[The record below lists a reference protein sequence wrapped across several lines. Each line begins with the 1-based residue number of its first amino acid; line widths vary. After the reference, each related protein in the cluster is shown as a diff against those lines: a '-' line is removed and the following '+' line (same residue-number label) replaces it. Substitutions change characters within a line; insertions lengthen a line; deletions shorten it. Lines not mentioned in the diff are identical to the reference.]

1 MTERVRNSDLLQPT
15 MFDFGLMK
23 TMFNV
28 FMNIVDP
35 FKIVRKVVIY
45 PIAKLLIQAFEEYK
59 AKTQDKFELTQNAI
73 LKLCAAIAIFILCVF
88 GAILLYVL
96 FYLLYMPT
104 VIQVKPAF
112 MQYNKICDSDSA
124 TCDAGSTLSS
134 YHSFPQAHLQLTRK
148 QLMMVGQPYVLTLK
162 LDIPETPRNQDLGMF
177 MLCMDMKDKDHT
189 LKSHACRST
198 MLRYR
203 SPWLYKLK
211 TLLLIPFYLIGW
223 DEEMQTLNIEM
234 FTDYVDT
241 TNSVTDI
248 YVEIQSRVVE
258 FYSVSLEICAHF
270 SGLRYLIYHFPFI
283 SAVVG
288 ITINLMFLVLI
299 SLIIWYHY
307 TYEMEWTDD
316 TQHDY
321 TGNHDLNSK
330 IFDNGNDSD
339 DPANNRRK
347 VSSSISTTDENV
359 SILDNSDDK
368 FDLEDDLLLFH
379 ETDRKTEE

>member
-1 MTERVRNSDLLQPT
+1 MTERVRNSDLLQTT
-15 MFDFGLMK
+15 MIDFGLLK
-23 TMFNV
+23 GMFNI

-35 FKIVRKVVIY
+35 FKIVRKIVLN
-45 PIAKLLIQAFEEYK
+45 PLAKLLIEAFEEYK
-59 AKTQDKFELTQNAI
+59 AKTQYKFELTQNAI
-73 LKLCAAIAIFILCVF
+73 LKLFAAAAIFILCVF

-112 MQYNKICDSDSA
+112 MQYNKICDSDTA
-124 TCDAGSTLSS
+124 TCDAGSSLSS
-134 YHSFPQAHLQLTRK
+134 YHSFPQAHLQLNKK

-162 LDIPETPRNQDLGMF
+162 LELPETPRNQELGMF
-177 MLCMDMKDKDHT
+177 MLCMDMKDKDHV

-203 SPWLYKLK
+203 SPWLHKLK

-223 DEEMQTLNIEM
+223 DEEKQTLDIEM

-241 TNSVTDI
+241 TNPVTDI

-258 FYSVSLEICAHF
+258 FYTVSLEICAHF
-270 SGLRYLIYHFPFI
+270 SGLRYIIYHFPII
-283 SAVVG
+283 SAAVG
-288 ITINLMFLVLI
+288 ITVNLMFLVFI
-299 SLIIWYHY
+299 ALIIWYHY
-307 TYEMEWTDD
+307 TYEMEWTDEINY
-316 TQHDY
+316 DY
-321 TGNHDLNSK
+321 KGKHELNSK
-330 IFDNGNDSD
+330 LFDNDNDSD
-339 DPANNRRK
+339 DPMNNKRK

-368 FDLEDDLLLFH
+368 FELEDDLLLFH
-379 ETDRKTEE
+379 RSERMTEE

>member
-1 MTERVRNSDLLQPT
+1 MTERVRNSDLLRPT
-15 MFDFGLMK
+15 MFDFGLAT

-35 FKIVRKVVIY
+35 FKIGRKVFFNPLI
-45 PIAKLLIQAFEEYK
+45 KLLTDAFEEYK
-59 AKTQDKFELTQNAI
+59 AKTQVKFEMTQNTVLKI
-73 LKLCAAIAIFILCVF
+73 LAAVAIFILCVF

-124 TCDAGSTLSS
+124 TCDAGSSLSS
-134 YHSFPQAHLQLTRK
+134 YHSFPQAHLQLTKK

-162 LDIPETPRNQDLGMF
+162 LELPETPRNQELGMF
-177 MLCMDMKDKDHT
+177 MLCMDMKDKDHI

-203 SPWLYKLK
+203 SPWLHKLK

-223 DEEMQTLNIEM
+223 DEEKQTLDIEM
-234 FTDYVDT
+234 FTNYVDT
-241 TNSVTDI
+241 TNQVTDI

-270 SGLRYLIYHFPFI
+270 SGLRYLIHHFPII
-283 SAVVG
+283 SAAVG
-288 ITINLMFLVLI
+288 ITINLIVLVCI

-307 TYEMEWTDD
+307 VYEMEWAED
-316 TQHDY
+316 TKYEY
-321 TGNHDLNSK
+321 TGKHDLHSK
-330 IFDNGNDSD
+330 IFDNDNDYDGPMSSK
-339 DPANNRRK
+339 RK

-368 FDLEDDLLLFH
+368 FELEDDLLLFDGS
-379 ETDRKTEE
+379 DRKTEE

>member
-1 MTERVRNSDLLQPT
+1 MTERVRNSDLLQTT
-15 MFDFGLMK
+15 MIDFGLLK
-23 TMFNV
+23 GMFNI

-35 FKIVRKVVIY
+35 FKIVRKIVLN
-45 PIAKLLIQAFEEYK
+45 PLAKLLIEAFEEYK
-59 AKTQDKFELTQNAI
+59 AKTQYKFELTQNAI
-73 LKLCAAIAIFILCVF
+73 LKLFAAAAIFILCVF

-112 MQYNKICDSDSA
+112 MQYNKICDSDTA
-124 TCDAGSTLSS
+124 TCDAGSSLSS
-134 YHSFPQAHLQLTRK
+134 YHSFPQAHLQLNKK

-162 LDIPETPRNQDLGMF
+162 LELPETPRNQELGMF
-177 MLCMDMKDKDHT
+177 MLCMDMKDKDHV

-203 SPWLYKLK
+203 SPWLHKLK

-223 DEEMQTLNIEM
+223 DEEKQTLDIEM

-241 TNSVTDI
+241 TNPVTDI

-258 FYSVSLEICAHF
+258 FYTVSLEICAHF
-270 SGLRYLIYHFPFI
+270 SGLRYIIYHFPII
-283 SAVVG
+283 SAAVG
-288 ITINLMFLVLI
+288 ITVNLMFLVFI
-299 SLIIWYHY
+299 ALIIWYHY
-307 TYEMEWTDD
+307 TYEMEWTDEINY
-316 TQHDY
+316 DY
-321 TGNHDLNSK
+321 KGKHELNSK
-330 IFDNGNDSD
+330 LFDNDNDSD
-339 DPANNRRK
+339 GPMNNKRK

-368 FDLEDDLLLFH
+368 FELDDDLLLFH
-379 ETDRKTEE
+379 RSERMTEE